1 MESRHRRI
9 GCCPSENQLSSFENH
24 FSWDPVAFQIH
35 APPTI
40 SSQQSNL
47 DPYFRLQH
55 RLPQENPYSMFPA
68 ASVGIGETLERSMNR
83 LSLSSTLSTPQYS
96 QFHRN
101 NWFPDSSPSAISDF
115 GHVFIPQEQ
124 RGNSVPQTMRTESA
138 HRRVSPWMNVG
149 HALSSSIVNM
159 QNGSQDLIGSS
170 NFSAVPFSN
179 SCEQFCFS
187 VRQNS
192 SNGLYHGSQNP
203 AELRMNI
210 PPRRR
215 FFSGVGSE
223 NPFSSLHSMNNRRVH
238 HQLQLHAEEL
248 RGRVAFLAKDQNGR
262 KLLEA
267 KFSNGTMTP
276 EELEIIFLEVKDQLL
291 ELSVHHSA
299 NYIVQKFFAFCK
311 EDQISQL
318 LFTFLGS
325 QARFKELCMDMHG
338 TRSVQELVKN
348 ISTRYQ
354 RSLILSVLRSVARP
368 FALNTSAYHNIVH
381 DLVDHFIEVATNR
394 SGCCVLK
401 RCLAY
406 AEPQAKE
413 RILAEITANA
423 LLLSEDEFGNY
434 VVQYSI
440 ADMEEPCYDYVM
452 ENVAAMLEGN
462 FVSLSMNKYASNVVE
477 KLLIWSSKRGAMD
490 ITARI
495 VNEIMNHPNFVKVLQ
510 DNYGNFVAQ
519 TALLA
524 SKGELRRILVSRIES
539 NYPLLHSHPFGEKV
553 LGRIKGR
560 RRQVLSLLR

>member
-24 FSWDPVAFQIH
+24 FSWDPAAFQIH

-40 SSQQSNL
+40 SSRQSNL
-47 DPYFRLQH
+47 DPYFPLQH
-55 RLPQENPYSMFPA
+55 RLPQENPYPMFPA
-68 ASVGIGETLERSMNR
+68 ARVGIGETLERSMNR

-101 NWFPDSSPSAISDF
+101 NWFPDSSPFAISDF
-115 GHVFIPQEQ
+115 RRGFIPQEQ
-124 RGNSVPQTMRTESA
+124 RGNSVLQTMRTESTD
-138 HRRVSPWMNVG
+138 RGVSPWMNIG

-179 SCEQFCFS
+179 SCEQLCFS
-187 VRQNS
+187 VGQNS

-203 AELRMNI
+203 ADLRMNI

-215 FFSGVGSE
+215 FFNGVGSE
-223 NPFSSLHSMNNRRVH
+223 NPFSSLHSMNNRRDH
-238 HQLQLHAEEL
+238 QQLQLHAEEL

-276 EELEIIFLEVKDQLL
+276 EEVEIIFLEVKDQLL

-299 NYIVQKFFAFCK
+299 NYVVQKFLAICN

-318 LFTFLGS
+318 LFSFLGS
-325 QARFKELCMDMHG
+325 QERFKELCMDMHG

-354 RSLILSVLRSVARP
+354 RSLILSVLRPVARP

-401 RCLAY
+401 RCLAH
-406 AEPQAKE
+406 AEPRAKE

-524 SKGELRRILVSRIES
+524 SKGELRRALVSRIES

-560 RRQVLSLLR
+560 RRQVISLLR